1 MNLRERLLAHLRES
15 SYQPANEFELSGRLG
30 LNKKQR
36 AMLAHEVRLAL
47 KSGQY
52 VRSGNGRITPRAA
65 AGAEQPRSAT
75 PRPVFQPTRR
85 GAATPPSADTAAPSD
100 NGPDTTGRQS
110 SSGSR
115 SSSSQGRQG
124 ASRSDARASSGRQSS
139 DSRRQPAAS
148 RRQPTDDGLKP
159 VAERPIFV
167 ATARNAARAA
177 AAANEAAAANRG
189 SAAAAKPSQSGTA
202 QPVLPTPL
210 AAKAKP
216 DADSLPAPKLGRG
229 ELLGRIQFRAGG
241 SAFIVREG
249 ETDEPALQVFPEDTA
264 NALPGDRVIAREFPG
279 RKGRRPGEKI
289 GMVVR
294 VVSRERTS
302 IVGNLRKGR
311 REYVVQPDDPRFS
324 YEIAV
329 GDPAKSGVS
338 PTPKEGDKVVVELGE
353 WNKRSDP
360 LRGTLTARLGRTHEP
375 RAELLGIFIKH
386 GLATE
391 FPAEVEREAALIPNE
406 VLPSEL
412 TGRLDY
418 REKVVFTIDPDDA
431 KDFDDALSYE
441 VLDNGETR
449 VGIHIADVSTYV
461 HPGTALDRE
470 AQRRGNSTYLV
481 GVVIPMLPEKLSN
494 GLCSLVEA
502 KDRLCKAVFLT
513 FAKNGRLSETTYA
526 NTVIRS
532 RKRLTY
538 KQAYA
543 FMFEDDLEK
552 IRALPLPAKHQT
564 GSTGRALRDL
574 SDAELRDLQTW
585 CRALWKIAAR
595 LRKDRMA
602 HGSLDLDMPETKI
615 FVDEQGYAD
624 RLEKISHDESHQLI
638 EEFMLAANEAVA
650 RLTRTHQ
657 LPSLYRVHDEPDIEK
672 LEEFR
677 GQLATY
683 EIPVGDLSLRAEI
696 VKLLV
701 ILDKHPQGYTLRTQ
715 LLRSLK
721 KAAYRATPDG
731 HYGLAKKDYTHFTS
745 PIRRYAD
752 LVVHR
757 VFDTYLEKHKGHAIP
772 PARNAKYDLTRIQ
785 NLGEHLSQTEITS
798 AEAER
803 ESVKIKLLEFFEREL
818 DKTPRTK
825 FAAVITDVRPNG
837 FFIELIDSMT
847 FGFISINA
855 LGDDRYV
862 LTDDDTALLGRKS
875 KKKYALNG
883 RLDVIV
889 DKVDRF
895 KRLIDFKPV
904 NA

>member
-1 MNLRERLLAHLRES
+1 MPDSLLTPIPKHGPRVVTRIYHMNLRELLLAHLRDPH
-15 SYQPANEFELSGRLG
+15 YQPANEFELSSRLG

-47 KSGQY
+47 KSGNY
-52 VRSGNGRITPRAA
+52 LRAANGRISPRGAN
-65 AGAEQPRSAT
+65 AEQPST
-75 PRPVFQPTRR
+75 PEKRPVFTPTRR
-85 GAATPPSADTAAPSD
+85 GPGFPVTPTPETYSSRPTTRGATVPPSASTPAKSPASAASPAPARAPTRAASPAPS
-100 NGPDTTGRQS
+100 
-110 SSGSR
+110 
-115 SSSSQGRQG
+115 
-124 ASRSDARASSGRQSS
+124 RA
-139 DSRRQPAAS
+139 P
-148 RRQPTDDGLKP
+148 
-159 VAERPIFV
+159 
-167 ATARNAARAA
+167 ARAA
-177 AAANEAAAANRG
+177 SPSPARAPAR
-189 SAAAAKPSQSGTA
+189 SASPAPARAP
-202 QPVLPTPL
+202 
-210 AAKAKP
+210 KAV
-216 DADSLPAPKLGRG
+216 AEPKLGKG

-241 SAFIVREG
+241 SAFVVRDAVLG
-249 ETDEPALQVFPEDTA
+249 EDAQPALQVFPEDTGV
-264 NALPGDRVIAREFPG
+264 ALPGDRVLAREFPG

-289 GMVVR
+289 GAVIR
-294 VVSRERTS
+294 VLARERDT

-311 REYVVQPDDPRFS
+311 REFVVQPDDPRFS

-329 GDPAKSGVS
+329 GDPAKSGLS
-338 PTPKEGDKVVVELGE
+338 PVPKEGDKVVIKLGE
-353 WNKRSDP
+353 WNHRADA
-360 LRGTLTARLGRTHEP
+360 LTGTITSRLGRTHEP
-375 RAELLGIFIKH
+375 RAELLGIFLKH
-386 GLATE
+386 NLATE
-391 FPAEVEREAALIPNE
+391 FPSDVEREAALIPDR

-412 TGRLDY
+412 PGRLDY
-418 REKVVFTIDPDDA
+418 RAKVVFTIDPDDA

-441 VLDNGETR
+441 PLDGGEVR

-461 HPGTALDRE
+461 HPGTAIDRE

-502 KDRLCKAVFLT
+502 QDRLCKAVFLT
-513 FAKNGRLSETTYA
+513 FAKNGRLRDTTYA

-543 FMFEDDLEK
+543 FMFEDDLAK

-574 SDAELRDLQTW
+574 TDAELHDLQTW

-602 HGSLDLDMPETKI
+602 NGSLDLDMPETKI
-615 FVDEQGYAD
+615 FVDEKGYAD
-624 RLEKISHDESHQLI
+624 RLEKITHDESHQLI

-657 LPSLYRVHDEPDIEK
+657 LPSLYRVHDEPDAEK

-677 GQLATY
+677 GLLDSFD
-683 EIPVGDLSLRAEI
+683 IPVGDLSVRAEI

-701 ILDKHPQGYTLRTQ
+701 ILAAHPQGYTLRTQ

-731 HYGLAKKDYTHFTS
+731 HYGLAKNDYTHFTS

-757 VFDTYLEKHKGHAIP
+757 VFDTYLEKHAGHAIP
-772 PARNAKYDLTRIQ
+772 PARNARYDLSRIQ
-785 NLGEHLSQTEITS
+785 ALGEHISLTEISS

-818 DKTPRTK
+818 DKSPRTP
-825 FAAVITDVRPNG
+825 FLAVITDVRPNG
-837 FFIELIDSMT
+837 FFIELVESMT
-847 FGFISINA
+847 FGFISTNA
-855 LGDDRYV
+855 LTDDRYV
-862 LTDDDTALLGRKS
+862 PADDGTMLVGRKT
-875 KKKYALNG
+875 KKKFALNG
-883 RLDVIV
+883 RLTVVV

-895 KRLIDFKPV
+895 KRLIDFRP
-904 NA
+904 AD

>member
-1 MNLRERLLAHLRES
+1 MNLRELLLAHLRDPH
-15 SYQPANEFELSGRLG
+15 YQPANEFELSSRLG

-36 AMLAHEVRLAL
+36 TMLAHEVRLAL
-47 KSGQY
+47 KSGNY
-52 VRSGNGRITPRAA
+52 LRAANGRISPRGANAEEPRAP
-65 AGAEQPRSAT
+65 EK
-75 PRPVFQPTRR
+75 RPVFTPTRR
-85 GAATPPSADTAAPSD
+85 GPGFPVTPTPETYSSRPTTRGATIPPRASTPAKSPASAASPAPSRA
-100 NGPDTTGRQS
+100 P
-110 SSGSR
+110 
-115 SSSSQGRQG
+115 
-124 ASRSDARASSGRQSS
+124 ARAP
-139 DSRRQPAAS
+139 SRAP
-148 RRQPTDDGLKP
+148 
-159 VAERPIFV
+159 
-167 ATARNAARAA
+167 ARA
-177 AAANEAAAANRG
+177 
-189 SAAAAKPSQSGTA
+189 PSPA
-202 QPVLPTPL
+202 PARAP
-210 AAKAKP
+210 KAVTE
-216 DADSLPAPKLGRG
+216 PKLGKG

-241 SAFIVREG
+241 SAFVVRDAVLG
-249 ETDEPALQVFPEDTA
+249 EDAQPALQVFPEDTGV
-264 NALPGDRVIAREFPG
+264 ALPGDRVLAREFPG

-289 GMVVR
+289 GAVIR
-294 VVSRERTS
+294 VLARERDT

-311 REYVVQPDDPRFS
+311 REFVVQPDDPRFS

-329 GDPAKSGVS
+329 GDPAKSGLS
-338 PTPKEGDKVVVELGE
+338 PVPKEGDKVVIKLGE
-353 WNKRSDP
+353 WNHRADA
-360 LRGTLTARLGRTHEP
+360 LTGTITSRLGRTHEP
-375 RAELLGIFIKH
+375 RAELLGIFLKH
-386 GLATE
+386 NLATE
-391 FPAEVEREAALIPNE
+391 FPSDVEREAALIPDR

-412 TGRLDY
+412 PGRLDY
-418 REKVVFTIDPDDA
+418 RAKVVFTIDPDDA

-441 VLDNGETR
+441 PLDGGEVR

-461 HPGTALDRE
+461 HPGTAIDRE

-502 KDRLCKAVFLT
+502 QDRLCKAVFLT
-513 FAKNGRLSETTYA
+513 FTKNGRLRDTTYA

-543 FMFEDDLEK
+543 FMFEDDLAK

-574 SDAELRDLQTW
+574 TDAELHDLQTW

-602 HGSLDLDMPETKI
+602 NGSLDLDMPETKI
-615 FVDEQGYAD
+615 FVDEKGYAD
-624 RLEKISHDESHQLI
+624 RLEKITHDESHQLI

-657 LPSLYRVHDEPDIEK
+657 LPSLYRVHDEPDAEK

-677 GQLATY
+677 GLLDSFD
-683 EIPVGDLSLRAEI
+683 IPVGDLSVRAEI

-701 ILDKHPQGYTLRTQ
+701 ILAAHPQGYTLRTQ

-731 HYGLAKKDYTHFTS
+731 HYGLAKNDYTHFTS

-757 VFDTYLEKHKGHAIP
+757 VFDTYLEKHAGHAIP
-772 PARNAKYDLTRIQ
+772 PARNARYDLSRIQ
-785 NLGEHLSQTEITS
+785 ALGEHISLTEISS

-818 DKTPRTK
+818 DKSPRTP
-825 FAAVITDVRPNG
+825 FLAVITDVRPNG
-837 FFIELIDSMT
+837 FFIELVESMT
-847 FGFISINA
+847 FGFISTNA
-855 LGDDRYV
+855 LTPDRYV
-862 LTDDDTALLGRKS
+862 PTDDGTMLVGRKT
-875 KKKYALNG
+875 KKQFALNG
-883 RLDVIV
+883 RLTVVV

-895 KRLIDFKPV
+895 KRLIDFRP
-904 NA
+904 AD